1 MESPKFIICPECN
14 ERYNDTTKRRLIDTC
29 GHPRCYSCLFKDNP
43 CPVCTSKSRN
53 FSAICSMKISLRKPF
68 HHGIST

>member
-14 ERYNDTTKRRLIDTC
+14 ERYDDTTKRRLIDTC

-43 CPVCTSKSRN
+43 CPVCTSKLM
-53 FSAICSMKISLRKPF
+53 I
-68 HHGIST
+68 